1 MAAGAVERHHQVGG
15 ERLPKGMLA
24 NQALELPTSVGA
36 SPRRRSA
43 SIRSSSLEP

>member
-24 NQALELPTSVGA
+24 NQALELA
-36 SPRRRSA
+36 DERRRQ
-43 SIRSSSLEP
+43 SSTQVGVDPQLRLEP